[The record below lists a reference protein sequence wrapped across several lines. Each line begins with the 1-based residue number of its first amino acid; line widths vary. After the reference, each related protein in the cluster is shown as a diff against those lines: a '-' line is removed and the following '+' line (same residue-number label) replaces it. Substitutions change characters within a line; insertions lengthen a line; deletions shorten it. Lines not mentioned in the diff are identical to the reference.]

1 MKVCRTVKKE
11 CDCTLTNFG
20 FMVMLCVHVCVAV
33 GHCSVTEVL
42 SQQPYALHQQVKLV
56 AHSTT

>member
-20 FMVMLCVHVCVAV
+20 FMVMLCVRVCVAV

-42 SQQPYALHQQVKLV
+42 SQQPYALHQQEK
-56 AHSTT
+56 